1 MESTTIDIET
11 SLIKRL
17 PALKSQAFNLTH
29 NIEDAEDLVNEACLK
44 ILSNKHK
51 FSNNKNINGWFS
63 VILRNIFINNYRRNK
78 TANIVELSEED
89 YNYTLSKMLSNISS
103 DSNLFCSEILEIL
116 DKNKLGY
123 KEFIS
128 YLNGY
133 TYQQIA
139 DIFELNIGTVK
150 SRIFFYKKYIQQLLI
165 DSGYK
170 SS

>member
-1 MESTTIDIET
+1 MEQSTIDIET

-29 NIEDAEDLVNEACLK
+29 NVEDAEDLVNEACLK

-51 FSNNKNINGWFS
+51 FSDNKNINGWFS

-78 TANIVELSEED
+78 TANIAEISEED
-89 YNYTLSKMLSNISS
+89 YNYTLSRMLSNISADS
-103 DSNLFCSEILEIL
+103 DLICSEIFEIL
-116 DKNKLGY
+116 DKNRLGY

-139 DIFELNIGTVK
+139 DIFEINIGTVK
-150 SRIFFYKKYIQQLLI
+150 SRIFLYKKYIQQLLVKL
-165 DSGYK
+165 G
-170 SS
+170 